1 MRLRALRAYATAITV
16 IVLGAAST
24 AQGQVVRFSGIK
36 DAVPSKFFDAATSAP
51 APGDAN
57 TLIIGLN
64 TGFDPLTFIA
74 NDFRASALPFSNRAA
89 MDTISFTIRAPLGFF
104 VSKITY
110 TQHGTG
116 FTSRTSVSYGGAQ
129 WVVAGTP
136 LQLGTFTNNPNLSST
151 VDISRKRLRS
161 VPVTITDSLF
171 ATTGSVS
178 ITEADVHVELLP
190 IS

>member
-1 MRLRALRAYATAITV
+1 MRLRAWSAYAIAVFV
-16 IVLGAAST
+16 IVLGAAAT
-24 AQGQVVRFSGIK
+24 AQAQVVRFTSIK

-51 APGDAN
+51 DPADAN
-57 TLIIGLN
+57 TLVIGLN
-64 TGFDPLTFIA
+64 EGIDLTTLTF
-74 NDFRASALPFSNRAA
+74 NDFRACALTFCNRAA
-89 MDTISFTIRAPLGFF
+89 MDTISFKITAPLGFYIA
-104 VSKITY
+104 KITY

-116 FTSRTSVSYGGAQ
+116 FTSRTSVSSGGAQ
-129 WVVAGTP
+129 WVVNGKPMP
-136 LQLGTFTNNPNLSST
+136 LAMFTNNPNLTRT
-151 VDISRKRLRS
+151 VDISSKHLRS